1 MIKTNRNYSVA
12 ALSRFMKLQADVAEK
27 IYDGSHQAFTDY
39 GFRSEDWQS
48 KVLEFEVAKTDKS
61 LVQKTFDFS
70 MVRKFK

>member
-12 ALSRFMKLQADVAEK
+12 VLSRFMKLQTDVAEK

-39 GFRSEDWQS
+39 GFGSEDWQF

-61 LVQKTFDFS
+61 LIQKTFDFS